1 MKKDIRNR
9 DDIEVLINSFY
20 QKVICDELLGAVF
33 TDVVQVNWVKHL
45 PVMYDFWENT
55 LFYTGNYDG
64 NPLDTHRRLHQMTAL
79 TTAQF
84 RQWNLLFATSVD
96 ELFEGEKASLAKQR
110 AQSISD
116 VMQGKIQPKQNDTDQ
131 FY

>member
-9 DDIEVLINSFY
+9 DDIEVLINTFY

-33 TDVVQVNWVKHL
+33 TDVVQVNWVKHM

-64 NPLDTHRRLHQMTAL
+64 NPLDTHRRLHQIITL
-79 TTAQF
+79 TTAHF
-84 RQWNLLFATSVD
+84 RQWNALFAASVD

-116 VMQGKIQPKQNDTDQ
+116 VMQGKIQPQQTDSNQ